1 MFGIRGTSK
10 VLSQVH
16 SATVEGVDGILVEV
30 EVDIAFGL
38 PAFATVGL
46 PEAAVRESKDRVK
59 AAIKNSG
66 YEFPA
71 HRITVNLA
79 PADLRKAGTGYDLP
93 IAVGIVE
100 AGGVGPFASLDR
112 YLLIGEL
119 SLDGRVRP
127 VPGVLPVALAAR
139 RAGLKGIVVSVEN
152 AREAAVVQGLD
163 VIPVERLHQA
173 IDFFA
178 GKIEIS
184 PFFVDLASFFQR
196 QQRADADLCEVKGQA
211 HAKRALEIAA
221 AGGHNLFFEGPP
233 GSGKTMMARRLS
245 SILPDLTLEESLETT
260 GIYSVAGLVSKDA
273 GIVTQRPFRAPHHT
287 ISDAGLIGGGQIP
300 RPGEVSLA
308 HNGVLFLDE
317 LAEFKKNILEG
328 LRQPLEDGG
337 VTISRASS
345 SLSFPANFILV
356 AASNPC
362 PCGFLGDPNHECSC
376 SATQI
381 QRYRSRISGPLLDR
395 IDMYVE
401 VAAVPFKELSAQ
413 DDGETS
419 AVIKDRVV
427 RAREIQLARF
437 KGLDR
442 VYCNSQMPPKQVKRF
457 CHLDS
462 ASEQL
467 LEKAVTRLGL
477 SARAFRRIQK
487 IARTIADLDS
497 SEVILPAHVAEAVQ
511 YRRLVRKSDASRL

>member
-1 MFGIRGTSK
+1 MLAK
-10 VLSQVH
+10 VH
-16 SATVEGVDGILVEV
+16 SATVEGINGLLVEV

-38 PAFATVGL
+38 PYFAMVGL

-79 PADLRKAGTGYDLP
+79 PADLRKAGTAFDLP
-93 IAVGIVE
+93 IAVGIVA
-100 AGGVGPFASLDR
+100 AGGLLPESKLDR
-112 YLLIGEL
+112 YLLLGEL
-119 SLDGRVRP
+119 SLDGRLRP
-127 VPGVLPVALAAR
+127 VPGVLPIVLAAK
-139 RAGLKGIVVSVEN
+139 RAGFLGVVVPREN
-152 AREAAVVQGLD
+152 AREGAVVKGID
-163 VIPVERLHQA
+163 VVPVGHLHQA
-173 IDFFA
+173 VEFFA
-178 GKIEIS
+178 GIIEIA
-184 PFFVDLASFFQR
+184 PEHVDLESFFQGTHR
-196 QQRADADLCEVKGQA
+196 SDTDLCEVKGQE

-221 AGGHNLFFEGPP
+221 AGGHNLLFEGPP
-233 GSGKTMMARRLS
+233 GSGKTMMARRLP
-245 SILPDLTLEESLETT
+245 SIMPDLTLDEALETT
-260 GIYSVAGLVSKDA
+260 GIYSVAGFLGKED
-273 GIVTQRPFRAPHHT
+273 GIVIQRPFRAPHHS

-328 LRQPLEDGG
+328 LRQPLEDGA

-345 SLSFPANFILV
+345 SLSFPADFILV

-362 PCGFLGDPNHECSC
+362 PCGFLGDTNHQCSC

-401 VAAVPFKELSAQ
+401 VAAVAFKELSAK
-413 DDGETS
+413 DDGESS
-419 AVIKDRVV
+419 AAVKARVL
-427 RAREIQLARF
+427 RARVIQRQRF
-437 KGLDR
+437 ADLTN
-442 VYCNSQMPPKQVKRF
+442 VHTNSQMPPKLVKRF
-457 CHLDS
+457 CALS
-462 ASEQL
+462 PVSEQL
-467 LEKAVTRLGL
+467 LEKAVVRLGL

-487 IARTIADLDS
+487 IARTIADLAGEKD
-497 SEVILPAHVAEAVQ
+497 IQTPHIAEAIQ
-511 YRRLVRKSDASRL
+511 YRRLDRKKG

>member
-1 MFGIRGTSK
+1 MLAKI
-10 VLSQVH
+10 H
-16 SATVEGVDGILVEV
+16 SATVEGVNGLLVEV

-38 PAFATVGL
+38 PYFATVGL

-79 PADLRKAGTGYDLP
+79 PADLRKAGTAFDLP
-93 IAVGIVE
+93 IAVGIV
-100 AGGVGPFASLDR
+100 AASGLVPEFKLNR

-127 VPGVLPVALAAR
+127 VPGVLPIVIAAK
-139 RAGLKGIVVSVEN
+139 RAGLLGVMVPVEN
-152 AREAAVVQGLD
+152 AREAAVVQGID
-163 VIPVERLHQA
+163 VIAVEHLHQA
-173 IDFFA
+173 IEFFA
-178 GKIEIS
+178 GIVEIE
-184 PFFVDLASFFQR
+184 PKHVDLESFFQGA
-196 QQRADADLCEVKGQA
+196 QRFEADLCEVKGQE

-221 AGGHNLFFEGPP
+221 AGGHNLMFEGPP
-233 GSGKTMMARRLS
+233 GSGKTMMARRLP
-245 SILPDLTLEESLETT
+245 SIMPDLTLDEALETT
-260 GIYSVAGLVSKDA
+260 GIYSVAGLLGKED
-273 GIVTQRPFRAPHHT
+273 GIVMQRPFRAPHHS

-328 LRQPLEDGG
+328 LRQPLEDGS
-337 VTISRASS
+337 VTISRAASS
-345 SLSFPANFILV
+345 ISFPADFILV

-362 PCGFLGDPNHECSC
+362 PCGFLGDTNHQCSC

-401 VAAVPFKELSAQ
+401 VAAVSFKDLSAQ
-413 DDGETS
+413 DDAESS
-419 AVIKDRVV
+419 AEVKARVI
-427 RAREIQLARF
+427 RARALQRQRF
-437 KGLDR
+437 ADTPN
-442 VYCNSQMPPKQVKRF
+442 VYNNSQMPPKHVKRF
-457 CHLDS
+457 CILDQT
-462 ASEQL
+462 SEQL
-467 LEKAVTRLGL
+467 LEKAVVRLGL

-487 IARTIADLDS
+487 IARTIADLAG
-497 SEVILPAHVAEAVQ
+497 SENIQISHIAEAIQ
-511 YRRLVRKSDASRL
+511 YRRLDRKSS

>member
-1 MFGIRGTSK
+1 MLAKI
-10 VLSQVH
+10 H
-16 SATVEGVDGILVEV
+16 SATVEGVNGLLVEV

-38 PAFATVGL
+38 PYFATVGL

-79 PADLRKAGTGYDLP
+79 PADLRKAGTAFDLP
-93 IAVGIVE
+93 IAVGIIA
-100 AGGVGPFASLDR
+100 AGGLVPDFKVNR

-119 SLDGRVRP
+119 SLDGRLRP
-127 VPGVLPVALAAR
+127 VPGVLPIVLAAK
-139 RAGLKGIVVSVEN
+139 RAGLLGVVVPVEN
-152 AREAAVVQGLD
+152 AREGAVVQGID
-163 VIPVERLHQA
+163 VIPVANLHQA
-173 IDFFA
+173 IEFFA
-178 GKIEIS
+178 GIIEIE
-184 PFFVDLASFFQR
+184 PEHVDLESFFQGA
-196 QQRADADLCEVKGQA
+196 QRFEADLCEVKGQE

-221 AGGHNLFFEGPP
+221 AGGHNLLFEGPP
-233 GSGKTMMARRLS
+233 GSGKTMMARRLP
-245 SILPDLTLEESLETT
+245 SIMPDLTLDEALETT
-260 GIYSVAGLVSKDA
+260 GIYSVAGLLGKED
-273 GIVTQRPFRAPHHT
+273 GIVMQRPFRAPHHS

-308 HNGVLFLDE
+308 HHGILFLDE

-328 LRQPLEDGG
+328 LRQPLEDGS

-345 SLSFPANFILV
+345 SLNFPADFILV

-362 PCGFLGDPNHECSC
+362 PCGFLGDSNHQCSC

-401 VAAVPFKELSAQ
+401 VAAVAFKDLSAQ
-413 DDGETS
+413 DDGESS
-419 AVIKDRVV
+419 AEVKVRVI
-427 RAREIQLARF
+427 RARAIQLQRF
-437 KGLDR
+437 AGIPN
-442 VYCNSQMPPKQVKRF
+442 VYSNSQMPPKQVKRF
-457 CHLDS
+457 CVLCP

-467 LEKAVTRLGL
+467 LEKAVVRLGL

-487 IARTIADLDS
+487 IARTIADLAG
-497 SEVILPAHVAEAVQ
+497 SETIQISHVAEAIQ
-511 YRRLVRKSDASRL
+511 YRRLDRKKS

>member
-1 MFGIRGTSK
+1 
-10 VLSQVH
+10 VLAQVK

-93 IAVGIVE
+93 IAVGIVA
-100 AGGVGPFASLDR
+100 AGGIGPFVLLES
-112 YLLIGEL
+112 YLLVGEV

-127 VPGVLPVALAAR
+127 VPGVLPIALAAR
-139 RAGLKGIVVSVEN
+139 RAGLKGVMVPVEN
-152 AREAAVVQGLD
+152 AREAAVVQGID

-173 IDFFA
+173 IDFFT
-178 GKIEIS
+178 GNSEVV
-184 PFFVDLASFFQR
+184 PFRVDLESFFQGGLR
-196 QQRADADLCEVKGQA
+196 GDADLCEVRGQV

-221 AGGHNLFFEGPP
+221 AGGHNLLFEGPP
-233 GSGKTMMARRLS
+233 GSGKTMMARRLP
-245 SILPDLTLEESLETT
+245 SILPDLTLEEALETT
-260 GIYSVAGLVSKDA
+260 GIYSVAGLVSKDD

-317 LAEFKKNILEG
+317 LSEFKKNILEG
-328 LRQPLEDGG
+328 LRQPLEDGC
-337 VTISRASS
+337 VTIARASS

-362 PCGFLGDPNHECSC
+362 PCGFMGDPNHECRC
-376 SATQI
+376 TPTQI

-401 VAAVPFKELSAQ
+401 VAAVPYKELTVQ
-413 DDGETS
+413 DDGESS
-419 AVIKDRVV
+419 AAVKARVV
-427 RAREIQLARF
+427 RARGVQLARF
-437 KGLDR
+437 AGLDS
-442 VYCNSQMPPKQVKRF
+442 VYCNSQMPPKQIKRY
-457 CHLDS
+457 CHLDP

-467 LEKAVTRLGL
+467 LERAVTRLGL

-487 IARTIADLDS
+487 IARTIADLAGTDRIMMS
-497 SEVILPAHVAEAVQ
+497 HVAEAIQ
-511 YRRLVRKSDASRL
+511 YRRLMRNDDKSGP

>member
-1 MFGIRGTSK
+1 MLAKI
-10 VLSQVH
+10 H
-16 SATVEGVDGILVEV
+16 SATVEGVNGLLVEV

-93 IAVGIVE
+93 IAVGIV
-100 AGGVGPFASLDR
+100 AASGIVPAFKLER

-127 VPGVLPVALAAR
+127 VPGVLPIVMAAR
-139 RAGLKGIVVSVEN
+139 REKLSGVVVPVEN
-152 AREAAVVQGLD
+152 AREAAVVQGID
-163 VIPVERLHQA
+163 VIPVSHLHQA
-173 IDFFA
+173 IEFFA
-178 GKIEIS
+178 GIVEIA
-184 PFFVDLASFFQR
+184 PEHVDLDEFFQGGSR
-196 QQRADADLCEVKGQA
+196 FDADLCEVKGQE

-221 AGGHNLFFEGPP
+221 AGGHNLLFEGPP
-233 GSGKTMMARRLS
+233 GSGKTMMARRLP
-245 SILPDLTLEESLETT
+245 SIMPDLTLDEALETT
-260 GIYSVAGLVSKDA
+260 GIYSVAGLVGKDE
-273 GIVTQRPFRAPHHT
+273 GIVIQRPFRAPHHS

-328 LRQPLEDGG
+328 LRQPLEDGS

-362 PCGFLGDPNHECSC
+362 PCGFLGDHTHECSC
-376 SATQI
+376 SPIQV

-413 DDGETS
+413 SDGESS
-419 AVIKDRVV
+419 ATVKARVV
-427 RAREIQLARF
+427 QARAKQRERF
-437 KGLDR
+437 ASLSH
-442 VYCNSQMPPKQVKRF
+442 VYSNSQMPAKLIKRF
-457 CHLDS
+457 CSLDR

-467 LEKAVTRLGL
+467 LEKAMLRLGL

-487 IARTIADLDS
+487 IARTIADLAA
-497 SEVILPAHVAEAVQ
+497 EEQIQTPHVAEAIQ
-511 YRRLVRKSDASRL
+511 YRRLDRKQTNGAG

>member
-1 MFGIRGTSK
+1 MLAKI
-10 VLSQVH
+10 H
-16 SATVEGVDGILVEV
+16 SATVEGVNGLLVEV

-79 PADLRKAGTGYDLP
+79 PADLRKAGTAYDLP
-93 IAVGIVE
+93 IAVGII
-100 AGGVGPFASLDR
+100 AASGICPDLTLNR

-127 VPGVLPVALAAR
+127 VPGVLPIVLAAR
-139 RAGLKGIVVSVEN
+139 REGLAGVVVPMEN
-152 AREAAVVQGLD
+152 AREAAVVQGVD
-163 VIPVERLHQA
+163 VIPVSYLHQA

-178 GKIEIS
+178 GICEIA
-184 PFFVDLASFFQR
+184 PEEVDVEDFFRGGQR
-196 QQRADADLCEVKGQA
+196 FDADLSEVKGQE

-221 AGGHNLFFEGPP
+221 AGGHNLLFEGPP
-233 GSGKTMMARRLS
+233 GSGKTMMARRLP
-245 SILPDLTLEESLETT
+245 SIMPDLTLDEALETT
-260 GIYSVAGLVSKDA
+260 GIYSVAGLVGKEE
-273 GIVTQRPFRAPHHT
+273 GLITQRPFRAPHHS

-328 LRQPLEDGG
+328 LRQPLEDGS
-337 VTISRASS
+337 VTISRAAS
-345 SLSFPANFILV
+345 SLSFPANFVLV

-362 PCGFLGDPNHECSC
+362 MCGFLGDNTHECTC
-376 SATQI
+376 TPVQI
-381 QRYRSRISGPLLDR
+381 QRYRNRLSGPLLDR

-401 VAAVPFKELSAQ
+401 VAAVSYRDLASYEAGESSALVK
-413 DDGETS
+413 
-419 AVIKDRVV
+419 ARVV
-427 RAREIQLARF
+427 EARARQRERF
-437 KGLDR
+437 SGFSH
-442 VYCNSQMPPKQVKRF
+442 VYCNSQMPPKMISRF
-457 CHLDS
+457 CALNRE
-462 ASEQL
+462 SEQL
-467 LEKAVTRLGL
+467 LELAVKRLGL

-487 IARTIADLDS
+487 IARTIADLAGEQDIQP
-497 SEVILPAHVAEAVQ
+497 VHVAEAIQ
-511 YRRLVRKSDASRL
+511 YRRLDRKKETVGSSSM

>member
-1 MFGIRGTSK
+1 MLAK
-10 VLSQVH
+10 VH
-16 SATVEGVDGILVEV
+16 SATVEGVNGLLVEV

-38 PAFATVGL
+38 PTFATVGL

-93 IAVGIVE
+93 IAVGIV
-100 AGGVGPFASLDR
+100 AASGLVPDLKLAR

-119 SLDGRVRP
+119 SLDGRLRP

-139 RAGLKGIVVSVEN
+139 RAGLAGVVVPVEN

-163 VIPVERLHQA
+163 VIAVAHLHQV
-173 IDFFA
+173 IEFFA
-178 GKIEIS
+178 GIIEIT
-184 PFFVDLASFFQR
+184 PEQVDLERFFEGGQR
-196 QQRADADLCEVKGQA
+196 FDSDLSEVKGQE

-221 AGGHNLFFEGPP
+221 AGGHNLLFEGPP
-233 GSGKTMMARRLS
+233 GSGKTMMARRLP
-245 SILPDLTLEESLETT
+245 SIMPDLTLDEALETT
-260 GIYSVAGLVSKDA
+260 GIYSVAGLLGKED
-273 GIVTQRPFRAPHHT
+273 GIVLQRPFRAPHHS
-287 ISDAGLIGGGQIP
+287 ISDAGLIGGGQTP

-328 LRQPLEDGG
+328 LRQPLEDGS

-345 SLSFPANFILV
+345 SLSFPASFILV

-376 SATQI
+376 SPTQI

-401 VAAVPFKELSAQ
+401 VGAVPVKDLSAQ
-413 DDGETS
+413 DDGESS
-419 AVIKDRVV
+419 ATVKARVV
-427 RAREIQLARF
+427 GARAIQRQRF
-437 KGLDR
+437 AGISH
-442 VYCNSQMPPKQVKRF
+442 VYSNSQMPPKLIKRF
-457 CHLDS
+457 CALDS

-467 LEKAVTRLGL
+467 LEKAVVRLGL

-487 IARTIADLDS
+487 IARTIADLAGEDLIQTS
-497 SEVILPAHVAEAVQ
+497 NVAEAIQ
-511 YRRLVRKSDASRL
+511 YRRLDRKKAGGHQ